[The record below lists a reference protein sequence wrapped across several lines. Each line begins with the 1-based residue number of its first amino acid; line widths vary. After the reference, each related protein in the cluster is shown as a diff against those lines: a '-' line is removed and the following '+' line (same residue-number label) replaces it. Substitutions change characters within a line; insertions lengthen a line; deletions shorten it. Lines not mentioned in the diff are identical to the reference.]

1 MNRNGVLQNK
11 FEPERRS
18 GAFRLNSTTVKDMV
32 VAGGLVN
39 FKLAIRVNEKNLY
52 AILRSTTVI
61 FRNIADKLFQIN
73 SIHLN
78 IPLNFKKF
86 NVKYTQINS

>member
-1 MNRNGVLQNK
+1 
-11 FEPERRS
+11 
-18 GAFRLNSTTVKDMV
+18 MV

-39 FKLAIRVNEKNLY
+39 FKLVIRVNEKKLY
-52 AILRSTTVI
+52 AILRSTVI
-61 FRNIADKLFQIN
+61 FRNIADKLFQTN

-86 NVKYTQINS
+86 SVKYTQINS